1 MTNNFSL
8 LKEIPGWFR
17 ENGKEEDVVISSR
30 VRLSRNLTGFLFPNK
45 MELKDE
51 DRVKDIIIEAFE
63 ILDSKMDIFSV
74 ISLNSIEKRMLAERN
89 LISQNFTINKNKSF
103 LLSKDQK
110 TACMINEHDHLL
122 IAEYKSGLGLEEAY
136 NRVNKLESRLEKLLD
151 FAVSLEFGYLNEN
164 IRNSGTGLKVSVML
178 HLPALVRLS
187 LFDRAIKSSL
197 EKEFT
202 VKGYLGNDDG
212 SLGDLYQ
219 ISNGLA
225 IGNKEEEYIDKLAKT
240 CIKLVNYERE
250 ARDEL
255 VHRRRIELEDK
266 HYRSIGLVKHCRL
279 LTSGEA
285 VNALTDLRLGIVLG
299 WSKLD
304 IGTVNSLLLLSQKAH
319 IQYLI
324 GSSESDNLLI
334 DSKRA
339 ELIRNALGFGN
350 KMEASDV

>member
-1 MTNNFSL
+1 MKNNSPS

-17 ENGKEEDVVISSR
+17 DNGKEEDVVISSR

-45 MELKDE
+45 MALKDE
-51 DRVKDIIIEAFE
+51 NRVKNIIIEAFE
-63 ILDSKMDIFSV
+63 ILDNKMSIYSV
-74 ISLNSIEKRMLAERN
+74 DSINSIERRMLAERN
-89 LISQNFTINKNKSF
+89 LISQDFTLNKHKSF
-103 LLSKDQK
+103 ILSKDQK
-110 TACMINEHDHLL
+110 TSCMINEHDHLRV
-122 IAEYKSGLGLEEAY
+122 AVFKSGLGLEDAY
-136 NRVNKLESRLEKLLD
+136 KTVNILESRLEKLLD

-164 IRNSGTGLKVSVML
+164 VRNSGTGIKVSIML

-225 IGNKEEEYIDKLAKT
+225 IGKKEKEYIKKLAET
-240 CIKLVNYERE
+240 CMKLVNYERQ

-255 VHRRRIELEDK
+255 VHKRRIELEDK
-266 HYRSIGLVKHCRL
+266 HYRSMGLIRHCRL

-285 VNALTDLRLGIVLG
+285 VKALTDLRLGIVLG
-299 WSKLD
+299 WSDLD
-304 IGTVNSLLLLSQKAH
+304 ITIVTSLLLLSQKAH

-324 GSSESDNLLI
+324 GSNESDTLLI

-339 ELIRNALGFGN
+339 ELIRNSLDLE
-350 KMEASDV
+350 K

>member
-1 MTNNFSL
+1 MKNNSPS

-17 ENGKEEDVVISSR
+17 DNGKEEDVVISSR

-45 MELKDE
+45 MALKDE
-51 DRVKDIIIEAFE
+51 NRVKNIIVEAFE
-63 ILDSKMDIFSV
+63 ILDNKMSIYSV
-74 ISLNSIEKRMLAERN
+74 DSINSIERRMLAERN
-89 LISQNFTINKNKSF
+89 LISQDFTLNKHKTF
-103 LLSKDQK
+103 ILSKDQK
-110 TACMINEHDHLL
+110 TSCMINEHDHLRV
-122 IAEYKSGLGLEEAY
+122 AVFKSGLGLEDAY
-136 NRVNKLESRLEKLLD
+136 KTVNILESRLEKLLD

-164 IRNSGTGLKVSVML
+164 VRNSGTGIKVSIML

-225 IGNKEEEYIDKLAKT
+225 IGKNEKEYIKKLAET
-240 CIKLVNYERE
+240 CMKLVNYERQ
-250 ARDEL
+250 ARDEI
-255 VHRRRIELEDK
+255 VHKRRIELEDK
-266 HYRSIGLVKHCRL
+266 HYRSMGLIRHCRL

-285 VNALTDLRLGIVLG
+285 VKALTDLRLGIVLG
-299 WSKLD
+299 WSDLD
-304 IGTVNSLLLLSQKAH
+304 ITIVTSLLLLSQKAH

-324 GSSESDNLLI
+324 GSNESDTLLI

-339 ELIRNALGFGN
+339 ELIRNSLDLE
-350 KMEASDV
+350 K

>member
-1 MTNNFSL
+1 MTNKPSL
-8 LKEIPGWFR
+8 FKDIPGWFK
-17 ENGKEEDVVISSR
+17 ESGKEEDIVLSSR

-51 DRVKDIIIEAFE
+51 IRVKDIIIQAFE
-63 ILDSKMDIFSV
+63 MMDNKMDIIF
-74 ISLNSIEKRMLAERN
+74 IDNLNSIEKRMLAERN
-89 LISQNFTINKNKSF
+89 LISQNFTINKSKSF
-103 LLSKDQK
+103 ILSRDQK
-110 TACMINEHDHLL
+110 TSCMINDNDHLL
-122 IAEYKSGLGLEEAY
+122 IAEYRSGLDLMEAY
-136 NRVNKLESRLEKLLD
+136 NKVNTLESNLEKLLD

-219 ISNGLA
+219 ISNGLS
-225 IGNKEEEYIDKLAKT
+225 IGNTEEDFIDKLDKT
-240 CIKLVNYERE
+240 CDKLVNYERQ

-255 VHRRRIELEDK
+255 VNRYRIEIEDRY
-266 HYRSIGLVKHCRL
+266 YRSIGLIKHCRL
-279 LTSGEA
+279 LSSGEA
-285 VNALTDLRLGIVLG
+285 VKALTDIRLGIVLG
-299 WSKLD
+299 WSGID

-319 IQYLI
+319 IQYI
-324 GSSESDNLLI
+324 IENNESDTLLI

-339 ELIRNALGFGN
+339 EIIRNTLGLD
-350 KMEASDV
+350 K